1 MSAMQL
7 AQHAYQSSGA
17 PTKTERSGEYD
28 TVARVTSRMRLAAE
42 QGDFNQLAAAID
54 TNRRMWATIA
64 ASVTDADNSLPAEMK
79 ATLFYLS
86 EFTTIQSRKVLTEG
100 EDAGALIDVNLS
112 VMRGLNAAVSR

>member
-28 TVARVTSRMRLAAE
+28 TVARVTSRLRLAAE
-42 QGDFNQLAAAID
+42 QGNFNQLAAAID
-54 TNRRMWATIA
+54 TNRRMWTTIA
-64 ASVTDADNSLPAEMK
+64 ASVTDTENSLPDDVK

-86 EFTTIQSRKVLTEG
+86 EFTTVQSRKVLTEG
-100 EDAGALIDVNLS
+100 EDASALIDVNLA
-112 VMRGLNAAVSR
+112 VMRGLNAAVAR

>member
-1 MSAMQL
+1 MQL

-28 TVARVTSRMRLAAE
+28 TVARVTSRLRLAAE